1 MSCNEIG
8 QPPAQRIATVS
19 KGDDYALL
27 LAFKINN
34 VAVNLT
40 GWTFE
45 GRLKKTGQTDVVTT
59 NTIDAVNGTVT
70 LKLSD
75 TQTAAMVGGTNRDD
89 LAARWTFNVTGT
101 DPNGNTRRYLSANF
115 YLIA

>member
-1 MSCNEIG
+1 VSCEEIG
-8 QPPAQRIATVS
+8 QPPAQRIATIS

-27 LAFKINN
+27 MAFKTNDL
-34 VAVNLT
+34 AVNLT

-45 GRLKKTGQTDVVTT
+45 GRLKKTGQTDVTT
-59 NTIDAVNGTVT
+59 SNTIDAVNGTVT
-70 LKLSD
+70 LRLTD
-75 TQTAAMVGGTNRDD
+75 TQTAAMVGGSSRDD

-101 DPNGNTRRYLSANF
+101 DPNGNTRRYLSAIL

>member
-1 MSCNEIG
+1 MSCDEIG
-8 QPPAQRIATVS
+8 QPPARRIVTVS

-27 LAFKINN
+27 MAFKTNN

-45 GRLKKTGQTDVVTT
+45 GRLKKTGQTDVTTT

-70 LKLSD
+70 LRLTD
-75 TQTAAMVGGTNRDD
+75 TQTAAMVGGSSRDD

-101 DPNGNTRRYLSANF
+101 DPNGNTRRYLSAIL

>member
-1 MSCNEIG
+1 MSCVEIG

-45 GRLKKTGQTDVVTT
+45 GRLKKTGQTDVTTT
-59 NTIDAVNGTVT
+59 NTIDAANGTVT

-75 TQTAAMVGGTNRDD
+75 TQTAAMVGGASRDD

-101 DPNGNTRRYLSANF
+101 DPNGNTRRYLSAIF
-115 YLIA
+115 YLIS